1 MMFLVFKTSCFFL
14 NDAMF
19 FKKPIDVDV
28 VDDVLQNAKHQAK
41 DASNDVNRPPLEV
54 GG

>member
-1 MMFLVFKTSCFFL
+1 MFLVFKTSCFFL

-19 FKKPIDVDV
+19 FKKTIDVDV

-41 DASNDVNRPPLEV
+41 DASNDVNRSCW
-54 GG
+54 